1 MTHFCLPSK
10 NAQGFKIENAQN
22 NKPKNIRTFCN
33 LLRDLQKYALMQQ
46 LSEGKSQVILFILL
60 RRKLRP
66 RGTVSHGGF

>member
-33 LLRDLQKYALMQQ
+33 LLWDLQKDALM
-46 LSEGKSQVILFILL
+46 
-60 RRKLRP
+60 
-66 RGTVSHGGF
+66 

>member
-46 LSEGKSQVILFILL
+46 LSEGKSQVILFILP